1 MITYTKVTANNKSN
15 GVKEIIDREKGT
27 VTYVISDL
35 GKFIRKNKT
44 LKKEGALAVYIEFC
58 NINITRVNEQDKRN
72 YLCPIVSVARVA
84 DCDTFNEE
92 AGKRIAWAKLMKKV
106 YIRLAKMNSF
116 NYNYH
121 VSKLNDSHY
130 NIFYINQIDNWSD
143 KAQRF
148 DTIYNEQTESK
159 D

>member
-1 MITYTKVTANNKSN
+1 MITNEKITANYKSN
-15 GVKEIIDREKGT
+15 CVKEVIDREKGT
-27 VTYVISDL
+27 VTYIISDL

-72 YLCPIVSVARVA
+72 YLCPIVSVAKVA
-84 DCDTFNEE
+84 DGDTFNEE

-106 YIRLAKMNSF
+106 YARLSKINLF
-116 NYNYH
+116 NYKYH
-121 VSKLNDSHY
+121 ESKLSDSYY
-130 NIFYINQIDNWSD
+130 NILYINQIDNWSD

-148 DTIYNEQTESK
+148 DTIYNGK
-159 D
+159 